1 MENRVDTLET
11 TVEQEEE
18 IKMHLMLCDYNGEEE
33 DIKKV
38 DGETQ
43 EEEEEPTKLK
53 TLKLSLQSKEWFTS
67 NKSFKVWV
75 QIGDRQVVTLMNS
88 SATSNFITTKLV
100 EQLQLK
106 VVDTPTYVIEVGNGE
121 NVINQ
126 GVCNDLSFKIQD
138 VEFNQHFFI
147 MDLGG
152 SEMVLGVDWLASL
165 GNIEANFENLC
176 LKWKKNGH
184 NYLIQGDPTMC
195 NRQAS
200 WKAMIKAMSNDGVG
214 FYLHTVIDE

>member
-11 TVEQEEE
+11 TVEHEEE

-33 DIKKV
+33 EIKKV
-38 DGETQ
+38 EGETQ
-43 EEEEEPTKLK
+43 EEEEEPAKLK
-53 TLKLSLQSKEWFTS
+53 TLKLSLQSKEGFTS

-75 QIGDRQVVTLMNS
+75 QIGDRQVVTLIDS

-100 EQLQLK
+100 EELQLK

-121 NVINQ
+121 KVINQ

-138 VEFNQHFFI
+138 VEFIQQFFI

-152 SEMVLGVDWLASL
+152 SEMMLGMDWLASL
-165 GNIEANFENLC
+165 CNI
-176 LKWKKNGH
+176 
-184 NYLIQGDPTMC
+184 
-195 NRQAS
+195 
-200 WKAMIKAMSNDGVG
+200 
-214 FYLHTVIDE
+214 